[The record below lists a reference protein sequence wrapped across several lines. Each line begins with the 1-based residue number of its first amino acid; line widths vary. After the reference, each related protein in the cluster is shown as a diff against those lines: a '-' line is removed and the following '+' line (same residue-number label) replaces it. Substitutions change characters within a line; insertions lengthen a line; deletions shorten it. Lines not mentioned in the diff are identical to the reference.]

1 MVSVDLFCAIVSLKY
16 PNLKGR
22 SHFTANLKISVNTL
36 SHIYWRTFH
45 TSYTVTMETP
55 YFQRSVDAILFLVV
69 HVYWYINS
77 RMCMIAVILSK
88 GNAVV
93 APRDFAYALI
103 KLGRRSV

>member
-22 SHFTANLKISVNTL
+22 SYFTANLKISVNTL
-36 SHIYWRTFH
+36 SHIYWRTFDP
-45 TSYTVTMETP
+45 SYTVTMETP
-55 YFQRSVDAILFLVV
+55 YFQRSVDVIFFLV
-69 HVYWYINS
+69 VYWYINS